1 MSSTQPRFR
10 ITLWDVDTST
20 RWRGAQKAVVYD
32 AKAIAVEEHANDTG
46 SAYWTLLNDHPQ
58 ISKFEPLQSHYE
70 ISRWSVKNNRWD
82 FVAAGILNDYSTTEV
97 ETVFNGLDYK
107 SVMNQIYSPIVNMTF
122 ATVSPLS
129 TALGVTGYTSAP
141 DVPFR
146 INSATAT
153 TALRYINTEALSIST
168 ISVTAYGGNNIE
180 SFAGSFPGAFI
191 NGDSETTSYW
201 QTPAMKVSAQAIW
214 NSATTA
220 GFPENPIL
228 SVRVYASPPT
238 TKDSGEPPLSN
249 SGLVGDFDVPGYGS
263 MSNGFTWN
271 IDFTLFTEEVKKA
284 IIAAGKTFEGQDA
297 LQAYE
302 IVSSN
307 PPTPL
312 RTGVTYSL
320 QIYAAVYRT
329 TGNGIWYRT
338 QVGKPTGGTEDV
350 ALAEV
355 TLGQQK
361 KDISQLVTE
370 IFNNAKS
377 ATAQSRIKYA
387 NLSISG
393 STYTQHTTFSPGKP
407 SLTYIADICDLEM
420 GARGDGTKAIF
431 NIVKPINGGTY
442 SGNFKLSLQVS
453 SAALTTGPA
462 LRYPENVKSYSF
474 NPGYSR
480 VANDITVIPSD
491 KYLTGSSGQNSGGT
505 NIVGGTAIDTAT
517 LSTWGTIPLVVSK
530 AGFVNAQ
537 GAQNEANR
545 LLRNKKIENSKQVGL
560 RVVTDGLDL
569 WDGWDVGDSINVTIK
584 HGLTNVSEPF
594 VISGIRWFGE
604 SNGVERLELDLVQGT
619 YFASSFANVLTS
631 SPGGNAGTSSFNI
644 PTGQFVPR
652 SNS

>member
-1 MSSTQPRFR
+1 MSSSQPQFR
-10 ITLWDVDTST
+10 ITLWEVDTST

-46 SAYWTLLNDHPQ
+46 SAYWTLSNDHPQ
-58 ISKFEPLQSHYE
+58 IAKFQPLQSHYE
-70 ISRWSVKNNRWD
+70 ICRWSVKNSRWD

-122 ATVSPLS
+122 ATISPLS
-129 TALGVTGYTSAP
+129 TALGVTGYTDAP

-153 TALRYINTEALSIST
+153 TALRYINTTALSIST
-168 ISVTAYGGNNIE
+168 ISVTAYGGNNVE
-180 SFAGSFPGAFI
+180 GPSYQAGYYI
-191 NGDSETTSYW
+191 NGDAATSYW
-201 QTPAMKVSAQAIW
+201 QTPAMKVSAKAIW
-214 NSATTA
+214 NSATTT
-220 GFPENPIL
+220 GFANGTSL
-228 SVRVYASPPT
+228 SVRVYASPPSN
-238 TKDSGEPPLSN
+238 KDGGEPPLSN
-249 SGLVGDFDVPGYGS
+249 SGLVGDFEVPGFGA

-284 IIAAGKTFEGQDA
+284 IIAAGQTFEGQDP
-297 LQAYE
+297 LQAYDIE
-302 IVSSN
+302 SSN
-307 PPTPL
+307 PATPL
-312 RTGVTYSL
+312 RTGVTYAL

-338 QVGKPTGGTEDV
+338 QVGKSTGGTEDV

-377 ATAQSRIKYA
+377 ATTQSRIKYA

-442 SGNFKLSLQVS
+442 SGDFKLSLQVS

-462 LRYPENVKSYSF
+462 LRYPDNVKSYSF
-474 NPGYSR
+474 SPGYSR

-491 KYLTGSSGQNSGGT
+491 RYLTGSSGQNSGGT

-569 WDGWDVGDSINVTIK
+569 WDGWDVGDSITVTIK
-584 HGLTNVSEPF
+584 HGLTDVSEPF
-594 VISGIRWFGE
+594 VISGARWFGE

-631 SPGGNAGTSSFNI
+631 SAGGDAGTSSYNM
-644 PTGQFVPR
+644 PTRQFAPR
-652 SNS
+652 ANS